1 MTVQPDASIWLA
13 CVFPHSCHSALIC
26 FLIPAYMALS
36 PSCLGLSP
44 PVPRCLCLLSLSL
57 CLDLPPVTLSH
68 RGDRVVCPFKLQT
81 LSLTDREKRG
91 LGPSERGNTQ
101 GPPRLTSTNWL
112 ATPTRLILLRFSHQC
127 PLPLPHN
134 VKERIRAL
142 AKIVGNYQTQKR
154 TCAQFFWCVLRLF
167 VLSKRLCFCLPDNL
181 LGVVTHRY
189 DPIIYLPTPHTHL
202 HSHSVLKCII

>member
-1 MTVQPDASIWLA
+1 MQNLSKTKKKKKKCIQRSNENENVCSKQTQRNKPRKHDGSMTVQPDASIWLA

-154 TCAQFFWCVLRLF
+154 TCAQFFLM
-167 VLSKRLCFCLPDNL
+167 CFALVC
-181 LGVVTHRY
+181 T
-189 DPIIYLPTPHTHL
+189 
-202 HSHSVLKCII
+202 